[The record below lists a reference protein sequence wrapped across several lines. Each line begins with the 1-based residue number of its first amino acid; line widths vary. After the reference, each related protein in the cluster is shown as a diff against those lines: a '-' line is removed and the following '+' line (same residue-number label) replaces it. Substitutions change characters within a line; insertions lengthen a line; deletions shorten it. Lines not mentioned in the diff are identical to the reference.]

1 VEVLQVKTTDISR
14 FSAWILTV
22 ATVLVVAACSKN
34 DTPPP
39 PTSGA
44 TGPLTV
50 ESVIFDPKV
59 GLPGDTLL
67 FTAVITSPSQNEGDY
82 PVMEWTANGGKLV
95 DTNRQ
100 TVRWAAPATPGVY
113 TITAK
118 ATNDV
123 NSSSN
128 KASVYVGTGQNLIAA
143 NAGQIDLI
151 GSGPDFRYY
160 SANDISGGV
169 DISKYVG
176 GVSSDAIPPHRE
188 NQLSVT
194 YSPDGMLEAYAA
206 DSVVFT
212 ATVRPRNIYIG
223 DFGAGTLR
231 RLTTDGAN
239 PLSTERNLFNYPCF
253 SPNSQVIAYQ
263 RLAQAY
269 SGFLPDSFHVYIQ
282 DLVAQKRTKVTAEH
296 PYPLAFFPTFST
308 DSKWLIYVVDL
319 DRSGQ
324 YELYGSPMSGNDVD
338 GSLAS
343 LVRMTN
349 TGGSI
354 VTGQPGQLKKPLM
367 VWNPV
372 VPVLAIAAAD
382 NVLYLVQ
389 TTAAGANVTP
399 VTGVNRAQELAW
411 SADGSLVAVA
421 FSATV
426 GDETRAEVVTVS
438 TAGVVTQRAEGLSG
452 DNLRDMA
459 FSPDGKFLLFRVTR
473 GGGSWF
479 EVADISAGKLS
490 APVPVT
496 ASEPA
501 GLASSYRA
509 TMLMRP
515 LWLNTNA
522 MLYPVFVSTSLTP
535 GVSSRD
541 LSGLF
546 N

>member
-1 VEVLQVKTTDISR
+1 MKTTDISR

-22 ATVLVVAACSKN
+22 ATVLMVAACSKN
-34 DTPPP
+34 DTPPDTG
-39 PTSGA
+39 TSGN

-50 ESVIFDPKV
+50 EGVIFDPKV

-82 PVMEWTANGGKLV
+82 PVMEWTANGGTLV

-100 TVRWAAPATPGVY
+100 TVRWAAPVTPGVY

-118 ATNDV
+118 ATNGV

-128 KASVYVGTGQNLIAA
+128 KASVYVGIGQNLIAA
-143 NAGQIDLI
+143 DAGQIDLI

-160 SANDISGGV
+160 SANDITGGV
-169 DISKYVG
+169 DIGKYVG

-188 NQLSVT
+188 NQLNVT
-194 YSPDGMLEAYAA
+194 YSPDGTMEAYAA

-282 DLVAQKRTKVTAEH
+282 DLVAQKRTLVTAEH
-296 PYPLAFFPTFST
+296 QYPRAFFPTFST

-319 DRSGQ
+319 NRSGQ
-324 YELYGSPMSGNDVD
+324 YDLYGSPMSGNDVD
-338 GSLAS
+338 GSLTS

-354 VTGQPGQLKKPLM
+354 LTGQPEQVKKPVM

-389 TTAAGANVTP
+389 TTATGANVTP

-411 SADGSLVAVA
+411 SPDGSLLAVA

-426 GDETRAEVVTVS
+426 GAETRAEVVTVS
-438 TAGVVTQRAEGLSG
+438 TAGVVTQRAEGLPG

-459 FSPDGKFLLFRVTR
+459 FSPDSKFLLFRVTR

-490 APVPVT
+490 ASVPVT
-496 ASEPA
+496 TAEPA

-509 TMLMRP
+509 AMLLRP

-522 MLYPVFVSTSLTP
+522 MLYPVFVTSTSLTP